1 MLAVSEVCTV
11 DGWQQVKKSD
21 EREMRMRK
29 SDTHSS
35 HSDSTASL

>member
-21 EREMRMRK
+21 ERERWERV
-29 SDTHSS
+29 TLTA
-35 HSDSTASL
+35 HSDSTVSL